1 MLYQLSYSR
10 KRTLHRYHFRG
21 LGGRVV
27 CGRRSK
33 QGQEMGRDARR
44 VVSVS
49 DEGSRIDIGSRAI
62 TLIDGT
68 IEAEALH
75 QGVERE
81 NV

>member
-1 MLYQLSYSR
+1 
-10 KRTLHRYHFRG
+10 
-21 LGGRVV
+21 
-27 CGRRSK
+27 
-33 QGQEMGRDARR
+33 MGRDARR

>member
-49 DEGSRIDIGSRAI
+49 DEGSRIDIGSRASRPV
-62 TLIDGT
+62 
-68 IEAEALH
+68 AENASAPGFL
-75 QGVERE
+75 RMSR
-81 NV
+81 

>member
-10 KRTLHRYHFRG
+10 EWTPHRYHFRG
-21 LGGRVV
+21 PGGRVV

-49 DEGSRIDIGSRAI
+49 DEGSRIGGCAI

-68 IEAEALH
+68 IEA
-75 QGVERE
+75 
-81 NV
+81 